1 MWVWAGIGC
10 LVGAYLLG
18 SIPTGYILAK
28 ALKGIDIREHG
39 SGGTGATNVL
49 RTVGRRAAF
58 AVLAVDMCKGAAAIL
73 LTRWV
78 FEAIADPALAGGD
91 IALRPW
97 LMTLAGLFALV
108 GHSKSIW
115 IGFKGGKSAASGL
128 GILLALVWPV
138 GLGSLA
144 VFTTVLIVF
153 RIVSLSSMMAAVS
166 AVLLM
171 LFAQPPLPYILL
183 AIAGGLYVIVRHQSN
198 IQRIFAGTEPR
209 LGDAKR

>member
-73 LTRWV
+73 LTRWG